1 MLNYVNVF
9 SCFCLP
15 IILCF
20 SSYPQQSQLSRNVNY
35 LSEFIASD
43 YFLSLKENHYDLEM
57 VDTIYL
63 RAINSHNFDYSEAL
77 LSLTF
82 ATIPYK
88 VVPIKIPL
96 FGWIVNYPL
105 IAHNDSVFNKKN
117 ENLPKYLL
125 YDSPQTDY
133 GDKDKL
139 AHLFGNAFISY
150 NSFIFD
156 FGLVIGYFVEV
167 FEEKFKVQSRIDER
181 DLYVNYLGYL
191 FGKELRKN
199 NDVMPSRFFLIPA
212 LFKVRYTP

>member
-1 MLNYVNVF
+1 MLKFF
-9 SCFCLP
+9 SYFCLSFV
-15 IILCF
+15 LCF
-20 SSYPQQSQLSRNVNY
+20 SSYPQQSQLSRNVNH

-43 YFLSLKENHYDLEM
+43 YFLSLNENHYELEL
-57 VDTIYL
+57 VDSIYL
-63 RAINSHNFDYSEAL
+63 HALHYHNYQFSETL

-105 IAHNDSVFNKKN
+105 IAHNDSVFHKKN

-139 AHLFGNAFISY
+139 AHFFGNAFIAY
-150 NSFIFD
+150 NSPIFD

-167 FEEKFKVQSRIDER
+167 FEEKFKVQSKIDER
-181 DLYVNYLGYL
+181 DLYVNYLGNL
-191 FGKELRKN
+191 FGKELLKN
-199 NDVMPSRFFLIPA
+199 KGIMPSRFFLIPV
-212 LFKVRYTP
+212 LFNVRYTQ